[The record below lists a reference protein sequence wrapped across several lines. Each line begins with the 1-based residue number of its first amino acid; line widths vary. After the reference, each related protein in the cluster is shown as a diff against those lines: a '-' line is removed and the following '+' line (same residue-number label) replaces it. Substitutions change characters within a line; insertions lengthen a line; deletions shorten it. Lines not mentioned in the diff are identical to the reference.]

1 MDKLYS
7 EDEMIYYENDEEL
20 VNKIAYFLKNDDLRK
35 KVARKGWEKAHL
47 HLNECLVAQFIKDI
61 LCNNKLSHPYIWST
75 EKIV

>member
-47 HLNECLVAQFIKDI
+47 HLNECLGAQFITDI
-61 LCNNKLSHPYIWST
+61 LCSNKLSHPYIWPT